1 MYAVANCGQNILVLD
16 LLLGC
21 ANFTLSTVSTIVG
34 IALLLR
40 VADVDSK

>member
-1 MYAVANCGQNILVLD
+1 MYAMLNCGQNVLVLD

-40 VADVDSK
+40 DPDIDSK